1 MAKMTENSKR
11 VLKFLQENGV
21 GKAFTYKQVA
31 EALDFDNTAT
41 VIGSVG
47 GERSG
52 LVKRGFVEKFAE
64 EVELEDGKTK
74 TIKKFA
80 LTEAGMNFDP
90 DAEEEE

>member
-1 MAKMTENSKR
+1 MAKMTENSKK
-11 VLKFLQENGV
+11 VLEFLQENGV
-21 GKAFTYKQVA
+21 GKAFTYKEVA

-47 GERSG
+47 SERGG
-52 LVKRGFVEKFAE
+52 LVKRGLVEKFAE

-80 LTEAGMNFDP
+80 LTQAGMDFDP
-90 DAEEEE
+90 NATEEE